1 MSTANDL
8 WPLPGNSS
16 QVSDG
21 AAAVLIGRRS
31 VVEAR
36 GLPVMGV
43 LRASAVVGVPP
54 DVMGIGPA
62 VAIPAALQKA
72 GEGFFLSFP
81 IAVGEIGSTFSGL
94 LLYFH
99 VHECE

>member
-1 MSTANDL
+1 M
-8 WPLPGNSS
+8 
-16 QVSDG
+16 SDG

-31 VVEAR
+31 AVEAR

-43 LRASAVVGVPP
+43 LRAGAVVGVPP

-72 GEGFFLSFP
+72 GEWFLTFLLRCYWLQPCLRLPSGLFFPHFFLLILF
-81 IAVGEIGSTFSGL
+81 IGIL
-94 LLYFH
+94 I
-99 VHECE
+99 